1 MQLPAGTVTF
11 LFTDIE
17 GSTRLLQ
24 QLGENYRPVRMTTS
38 DHAPDDRRGRWDC
51 SWDGRGLFAVFAD
64 HRAAVRTAM
73 AAQRALAAHSW
84 PPGAQFRVRMGLHTG
99 RGELGGDNYVG
110 IDVNQAA
117 RIAPA
122 GHGGQV
128 LLSEATPVQSARQ
141 AGEVR
146 RRGADAA

>member
-1 MQLPAGTVTF
+1 L
-11 LFTDIE
+11 
-17 GSTRLLQ
+17 
-24 QLGENYRPVRMTTS
+24 QLGRKGTL
-38 DHAPDDRRGRWDC
+38 
-51 SWDGRGLFAVFAD
+51 RGLCGPPGGGAHSD
-64 HRAAVRTAM
+64 GGAAR
-73 AAQRALAAHSW
+73 LAAHSW
-84 PPGAQFRVRMGLHTG
+84 PPGAQLRVRMGLHTG